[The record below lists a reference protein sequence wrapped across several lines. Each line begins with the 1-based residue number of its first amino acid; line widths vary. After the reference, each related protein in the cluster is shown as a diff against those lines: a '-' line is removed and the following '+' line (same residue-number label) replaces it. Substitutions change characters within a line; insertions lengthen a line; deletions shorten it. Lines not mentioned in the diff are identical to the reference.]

1 MVVRHLA
8 SKRGALR
15 LGVVRLV
22 ENGRRSDGIVRLA
35 DYAPVYGLI
44 FTAHRTVKIA
54 VALNLVP
61 CFTPVES
68 PESNFTAGIV
78 KSSHGPAERLAF
90 VDEPSVCI
98 ARA

>member
-1 MVVRHLA
+1 MRE
-8 SKRGALR
+8 ALK
-15 LGVVRLV
+15 
-22 ENGRRSDGIVRLA
+22 DHGIKPR
-35 DYAPVYGLI
+35 YAPLGAIRAPQPVQWLSDNGSI
-44 FTAHRTVKIA
+44 FTAHRTIEIA

>member
-1 MVVRHLA
+1 
-8 SKRGALR
+8 
-15 LGVVRLV
+15 VRL
-22 ENGRRSDGIVRLA
+22 L
-35 DYAPVYGLI
+35 
-44 FTAHRTVKIA
+44 
-54 VALNLVP
+54 LNLVP